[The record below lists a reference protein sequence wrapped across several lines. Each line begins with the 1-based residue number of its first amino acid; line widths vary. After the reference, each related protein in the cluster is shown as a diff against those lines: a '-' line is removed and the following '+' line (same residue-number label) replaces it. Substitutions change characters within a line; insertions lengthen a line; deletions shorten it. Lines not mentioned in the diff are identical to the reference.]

1 MNLTQEQKE
10 KLNAQLDQWVE
21 GHREEYIK
29 DVSDLCRIRSVS
41 EEAAGD
47 KPFGEACH
55 EMLMASF
62 RLAESYGFRTKNYDN
77 YCGSAI

>member
-29 DVSDLCRIRSVS
+29 DVSDL
-41 EEAAGD
+41 
-47 KPFGEACH
+47 
-55 EMLMASF
+55 
-62 RLAESYGFRTKNYDN
+62 
-77 YCGSAI
+77 